1 MKTLTL
7 LGMAGLCLFLAPA
20 AAFAD
25 KEPVKLERAEREGV
39 ASAIGH
45 YARARAALLEAV
57 REFDA
62 GLKLAN
68 PQVLIDVHEWRNDL
82 LDRAEDLEKIL
93 DPQPRTSET
102 GVTFQGDP
110 RFLSEAYK

>member
-1 MKTLTL
+1 MNSLKL
-7 LGMAGLCLFLAPA
+7 LGFLGLCLMALPA
-20 AAFAD
+20 FGA
-25 KEPVKLERAEREGV
+25 EPSPVSITQAKRESL

-45 YARARAALLEAV
+45 YARSRALILEAV

-68 PQVLIDVHEWRNDL
+68 PQVLIDVPEWRNDL
-82 LDRAEDLEKIL
+82 LDRAEDLEKVL

-110 RFLSEAYK
+110 RLLSEAFK